1 MFRSNLVFLH
11 SNDEMLFA
19 KGVAFFLMERLN
31 YPIERMTFLTF
42 EQFKEFDVDSK
53 SWIVAMGK
61 FARLYPFIKS
71 LDSNSLNWILLLTH
85 SYLPLSKKQLR
96 LYHFKGIWYVHDI
109 NIKNI
114 KDMFKMVVYYPPY
127 ISPSIQKNLLYY
139 PEKLSLFDQKFLQLT
154 MQGLGGKTIS
164 QKLSC
169 SESTLTKHKQKL
181 KEYFE
186 MESFSDCAFILKLYR
201 LGVVF
206 PE

>member
-1 MFRSNLVFLH
+1 VFRPNLVFLYPT
-11 SNDEMLFA
+11 DEVLFA

-31 YPIERMTFLTF
+31 YPPKKITFSTF
-42 EQFKEFDVDSK
+42 EQFNEFEVDSK

-61 FARLYPFIKS
+61 YAHLYPYINS
-71 LDSNSLNWILLLTH
+71 LDSNSLNRILLLTH
-85 SYLPLSKKQLR
+85 SYLPLSKKELR
-96 LYHFKGIWYVHDI
+96 LHHFKGIWYVHDI

-114 KDMFKMVVYYPPY
+114 KDMFKMVVYDPPY

-139 PEKLSLFDQKFLQLT
+139 PEKLSLFDQKLLQLT
-154 MQGLGGKTIS
+154 MQGLDGKTIC

-169 SESTLTKHKQKL
+169 SESTVTKHKL

-186 MESFSDCAFILKLYR
+186 MESFSDCAFILKLYC
-201 LGVVF
+201 LGVVV